1 MPLETDNAPAGKD
14 GDGQT
19 YAYRP
24 LEAQGRRA
32 VQPAETKDE
41 VVSRRLNVTVASDI
55 PINPLARYDT
65 DEQAMRS
72 RWRFW
77 MDHRDERVR
86 ERMHQVRSQLA
97 GDIATSCKHRAAER
111 LHRNLQAVFAV
122 FGWAPRYDV
131 AAVIAKEYARAC
143 RPCAEGCPGEATSA
157 RRVRAIVN
165 EGLIEAPAWTRVRH
179 WEFPPYDGAG

>member
-1 MPLETDNAPAGKD
+1 MSTRDEGQAGVINPPRT
-14 GDGQT
+14 QN
-19 YAYRP
+19 
-24 LEAQGRRA
+24 
-32 VQPAETKDE
+32 E

-55 PINPLARYDT
+55 PINPLARYDSK
-65 DEQAMRS
+65 EQAMRS

-77 MDHRDERVR
+77 MEHRDERVR
-86 ERMHQVRSQLA
+86 ERMHLVRSQLA
-97 GDIATSCKHRAAER
+97 GDIATTCKHRATLR

-143 RPCAEGCPGEATSA
+143 QVCAEGCPGAAKSA

-165 EGLIEAPAWTRVRH
+165 EGLIEAPAWTQVRP
-179 WEFPPYDGAG
+179 WKFPPDDGAG

>member
-1 MPLETDNAPAGKD
+1 MSTRNENQAGVIN
-14 GDGQT
+14 
-19 YAYRP
+19 P
-24 LEAQGRRA
+24 QGT
-32 VQPAETKDE
+32 PNE

-65 DEQAMRS
+65 NEQAMRS

-77 MDHRDERVR
+77 MDHRNDRVR
-86 ERMHQVRSQLA
+86 ERMHLVRSQLA
-97 GDIATSCKHRAAER
+97 GDIATTCKHRATER

-143 RPCAEGCPGEATSA
+143 LPCAEGCPGATTSA

-165 EGLIEAPAWTRVRH
+165 EGLIEAPAWTQVRP
-179 WEFPPYDGAG
+179 WTFPSDDGAG

>member
-1 MPLETDNAPAGKD
+1 MTTRNGNLAGVIN
-14 GDGQT
+14 
-19 YAYRP
+19 P
-24 LEAQGRRA
+24 QGT
-32 VQPAETKDE
+32 QNE
-41 VVSRRLNVTVASDI
+41 VVSRRCNVTVASDI

-65 DEQAMRS
+65 NEQAMRS

-77 MDHRDERVR
+77 MDHRNERVR

-97 GDIATSCKHRAAER
+97 GDIATTCKHRAALR

-143 RPCAEGCPGEATSA
+143 LPCAEGCPGATTSA

-165 EGLIEAPAWTRVRH
+165 EGLIEAPAWTQVRP
-179 WEFPPYDGAG
+179 WTFPSDDGAG

>member
-1 MPLETDNAPAGKD
+1 MSTRNENQAGVIN
-14 GDGQT
+14 
-19 YAYRP
+19 P
-24 LEAQGRRA
+24 QGT
-32 VQPAETKDE
+32 PNE

-65 DEQAMRS
+65 NEQAMRS

-77 MDHRDERVR
+77 MDHRNDRVR
-86 ERMHQVRSQLA
+86 ERMHLVRSQLA
-97 GDIATSCKHRAAER
+97 GDIATTCKHRAAER

-143 RPCAEGCPGEATSA
+143 QPCAEGCPGAARSA
-157 RRVRAIVN
+157 RRVRAIVA
-165 EGLIEAPAWTRVRH
+165 EGLIEAPAWTQVRP
-179 WEFPPYDGAG
+179 WTFPSDDGAG

>member
-1 MPLETDNAPAGKD
+1 MSTRNENQAGVIN
-14 GDGQT
+14 
-19 YAYRP
+19 P
-24 LEAQGRRA
+24 QGT
-32 VQPAETKDE
+32 PNE

-65 DEQAMRS
+65 NEQAMRS

-77 MDHRDERVR
+77 MDHRNDRVR
-86 ERMHQVRSQLA
+86 ERMHLVRSQLA
-97 GDIATSCKHRAAER
+97 GDIATTCKHRATER

-143 RPCAEGCPGEATSA
+143 QPCAEGCPGAARSA
-157 RRVRAIVN
+157 RRVRAIVA
-165 EGLIEAPAWTRVRH
+165 EGLIEAPAWTQVRP
-179 WEFPPYDGAG
+179 WTFPSDDGAG